1 MLSTW
6 CPCWPSSIR
15 VVYTIQAV
23 QGACVTRKRVENFE
37 VVELSVCSRVV
48 TKGIF
53 NLLQWKMVHQRSVLQ
68 LTYRPVANSSNV
80 EPSTVQLTSYALC
93 IHAHCTWH

>member
-48 TKGIF
+48 TQGHIQFIAMEDGASEKCATI
-53 NLLQWKMVHQRSVLQ
+53 NI
-68 LTYRPVANSSNV
+68 PSSG
-80 EPSTVQLTSYALC
+80 
-93 IHAHCTWH
+93 